1 MRYLADSTLLVDFFR
16 RRDEAREYI
25 EKARR
30 GEITLFISTVTEA
43 ELWVGI
49 RTDSQLESYV
59 ALLEKIKKIH
69 VNSKIAREAGSIWKQ
84 YSHYMGRDSER
95 SPEEDLRHLP
105 DALIA
110 ATAKT
115 RNMPLITRDYSHFRQ
130 LEANGLIKLERY
142 LQDSQ

>member
-1 MRYLADSTLLVDFFR
+1 MRYLADSTLLVDYFR

-30 GEITLFISTVTEA
+30 GEITLFISAVTEA

-59 ALLEKIKKIH
+59 ALLEEIKKIH

-110 ATAKT
+110 ATAKS
-115 RNMPLITRDYSHFRQ
+115 RNLILLTANYKHFRQ
-130 LEANGLIKLERY
+130 LEANGLIGLELY

>member
-1 MRYLADSTLLVDFFR
+1 MRYLADSTLLVDYYR

-25 EKARR
+25 EQARR
-30 GEITLFISTVTEA
+30 GEIILYISTVTEA

-49 RTDSQLESYV
+49 ITDSQLEFYV
-59 ALLEKIKKIH
+59 ALLEVIKKIH

-84 YSHYMGRDSER
+84 YSHYMGRDSEKR
-95 SPEEDLRHLP
+95 PEEDLGHLP

-130 LEANGLIKLERY
+130 LEAEGLISLERY
-142 LQDSQ
+142 L

>member
-1 MRYLADSTLLVDFFR
+1 MRYLADSTLLVDYFR
-16 RRDEAREYI
+16 NRDEAKEYI

-30 GEITLFISTVTEA
+30 GEIILFISTVTEA

-49 RTDSQLESYV
+49 RTESQLESYV
-59 ALLEKIKKIH
+59 TLLEKIQKIH

-84 YSHYMGRDSER
+84 YSHYMGRDSNK

-115 RNMPLITRDYSHFRQ
+115 RNMTLITRDYSHFRQ
-130 LEANGLIKLERY
+130 LEANGLIDLERY
-142 LQDSQ
+142 ILDSQ